1 MTDDKDHVTD
11 LRVAVAQ
18 IQEKLNATDKT
29 IGALERRFDGKAG
42 REWTIIAT
50 GLGLMGTII
59 AKNLGWY

>member
-1 MTDDKDHVTD
+1 MTDDKEHVTD
-11 LRVAVAQ
+11 LRVAVARLEEQ
-18 IQEKLNATDKT
+18 VATIKK
-29 IGALERRFDGKAG
+29 AFEGKAG